1 MESLKQYLIQQAEAC
16 KSRADVLTADD
27 RRDDAIFEKIRGN
40 VYDIFLSV
48 ANAAEKTADPMAFF
62 RARLADIPV
71 NWEVAREKATLHGD
85 VNRAHTESVKLE
97 AIQAIRAR
105 LEVEA

>member
-1 MESLKQYLIQQAEAC
+1 MESLKQYLIQQADAC
-16 KSRADVLTADD
+16 KSRADALTADD

-62 RARLADIPV
+62 RARLADIPA

-85 VNRAHTESVKLE
+85 ENRAHTESVKLE
-97 AIQAIRAR
+97 AVRAIRAR